1 MDVKTIQDFLPKQSF
16 DRLSQIIFAPTFS
29 WCLSTTIV
37 SPYLKSKKKLKLFY
51 MNHLVYNKDKD
62 NFLNLQPIDQHIMR
76 LLVTDTMYFDNSSN
90 YYNIIGESMP
100 KGQFLG
106 IPSIE
111 NLIRI
116 KINFYPNTTEL
127 YEHGYH
133 IDYKYPHKGAILSL
147 NTCDGYTKIRE
158 TGTKYPSVANTIL
171 MFDPSKDHCS
181 TTTTNAIGRFNINI
195 NYQ

>member
-1 MDVKTIQDFLPKQSF
+1 MDVKVIPDFLPKPIF
-16 DRLSQIIFAPTFS
+16 DQLSQIIFAPSFS
-29 WCLSTTIV
+29 WHLSTTVV
-37 SPYLKSKKKLKLFY
+37 SNRIRPKENNKLFLLH
-51 MNHLVYNKDKD
+51 HLVYEKNEYET
-62 NFLNLQPIDQHIMR
+62 LQSIDHHIML
-76 LLVTDTMYFDNSSN
+76 LLVTDHMYYENLSN
-90 YYNIIGESMP
+90 YYDVIEEPMP

-106 IPSIE
+106 IPNIE

-127 YEHGYH
+127 HEHGHH
-133 IDYKYPHKGAILSL
+133 IDYEYSHKGSLLSL

-158 TGTKYPSVANTIL
+158 PETKYPSVANTL
-171 MFDPSKDHCS
+171 LTFDPSEDHCS